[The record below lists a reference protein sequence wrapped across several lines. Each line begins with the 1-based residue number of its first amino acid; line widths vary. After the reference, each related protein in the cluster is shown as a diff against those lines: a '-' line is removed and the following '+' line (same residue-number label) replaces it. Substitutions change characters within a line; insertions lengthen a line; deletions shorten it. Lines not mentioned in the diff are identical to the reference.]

1 LRVIDPMR
9 ILTFSS
15 LFPNSV
21 NPAHGIF
28 VYRQAAGKATIAGVE
43 VEVIA
48 PVPLAP
54 KWIKSRRWN
63 QWSGIAR
70 FESIGGLRVR
80 HPRYPLLPK
89 LSMPVHGLLMFLGT
103 LRTARRLHREAPFD
117 CIDAH
122 YVYPDGFAAVLLGK
136 LLRVPVV
143 VSALGTDINVF
154 PTLPSIRPLIRWT
167 LQNASGIIAVS
178 SALQRRMIELGV
190 PENKIQFI
198 GNGVDT
204 ELFRMRDRRDA
215 RRALGLPE
223 DGSILVSVAALRE
236 GKGQQHVIAAL
247 SRIAAKYPGLRLYLV
262 GEGSNRQNLEH
273 LVQRLS
279 LQDRVFLAGNRN
291 NDEIPLWFNAA
302 DISIL
307 ASSREGWPNVV
318 LESLACGTP
327 VIGTPVGQIPEILA
341 RGDLGIVTDQ
351 DPISLAAA
359 VEAALG
365 RDWDRTALMA
375 FAHSRPWEA
384 VALEASQFLV
394 EVVGNG
400 TPAKGH
406 ALARG

>member
-1 LRVIDPMR
+1 MR

-21 NPAHGIF
+21 DPTHGIF
-28 VYRQAAGKATIAGVE
+28 VYRRASNKAAIPGVE

-48 PVPLAP
+48 PVPFAP
-54 KWIKSRRWN
+54 NWLKGRRW
-63 QWSGIAR
+63 SGFAGIAR
-70 FESIGGLRVR
+70 SESIGILQVR

-103 LRTARRLHREAPFD
+103 LREARRLHREAPFD

-122 YVYPDGFAAVLLGK
+122 YVYPDGFAAILLGK

-143 VSALGTDINVF
+143 VSALGTDVNVF
-154 PTLPSIRPLIRWT
+154 STFPSIRPLVRWT
-167 LQNASGIIAVS
+167 LNKASGIIAVS
-178 SALQRRMIELGV
+178 SALKRRMIDLGV

-204 ELFRMRDRRDA
+204 ELFRIRDRKDA
-215 RRALGLPE
+215 RRTLGLPE

-247 SRIAAKYPGLRLYLV
+247 SRAVDKYPGLRLYLV

-279 LQDRVFLAGNRN
+279 LQDRVFFAGNRN

-351 DPISLAAA
+351 DPVSLAAA
-359 VEAALG
+359 LEAALG

-375 FAHSRPWEA
+375 FAHSRPWKA

-394 EVVGNG
+394 EVVGKRV
-400 TPAKGH
+400 PAKRH
-406 ALARG
+406 VLAGS